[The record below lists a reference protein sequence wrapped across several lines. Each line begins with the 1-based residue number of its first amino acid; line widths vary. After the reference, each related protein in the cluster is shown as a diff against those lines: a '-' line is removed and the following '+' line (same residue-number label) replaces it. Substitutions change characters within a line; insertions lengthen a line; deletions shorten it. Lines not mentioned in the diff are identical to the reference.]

1 MQKSKRPPGRESDWM
16 YADAE
21 YYRLV
26 YGGDAIPEGEL
37 QKQLCKAGRQ
47 IDTLTF
53 CRIRGV
59 GFEKLT
65 EFQQEQIKYVE
76 CLLAD
81 FLSENEDELETMLAS
96 YNING
101 VSMSFGKGVNVVK
114 VQGVILRTDIYSEL
128 EKTGLCSRRL

>member
-1 MQKSKRPPGRESDWM
+1 M
-16 YADAE
+16 YADTE
-21 YYRLV
+21 YYALV
-26 YGGDAIPEGEL
+26 YGGDAIPEKKL

-53 CRIRGV
+53 CRIRGT
-59 GFEKLT
+59 GFGNLT

-81 FLSENEDELETMLAS
+81 FLYENEDELETMLAS

-101 VSMSFGKGVNVVK
+101 VSMSFGTGVNVVK
-114 VQGVILRTDIYSEL
+114 MQGVLLRTDIYSEL
-128 EKTGLCSRRL
+128 KKTGLCSRRL